1 MFLTKKHIHRR
12 DAIRGL
18 GTVVA
23 LPFLEAMVPAQT
35 PLKKTAATPLT
46 RLCAIEIVHGAGGAT
61 LTGEKMRYWVPEKEG
76 ADFEFGLSLKPLEPL
91 REYIT
96 IVSNTDL
103 NGARTWEYKEEGA
116 DHTRSSAVYLSGAH
130 PKMTAGADYLNGTT
144 IDQIYAQK
152 RGQDTP
158 LPSLQLAIEDVGS
171 LAGTC
176 DYRYS
181 CVYAN
186 TISWSSPTNP
196 LPMEIDPRVVFERL
210 FGEGAT
216 SAERLRRRQQDR
228 SILDTIM
235 ADVARLRGGLDSSD
249 RNRLNNYLDDVR
261 EIERRIQR
269 IENFN
274 ASGAE
279 RSLPDTPVGV
289 PDSFDEHVK
298 IMLDLQ
304 VLAFMTNVT
313 RVSAFKMGRDVSS
326 RVYPDSGI
334 KAPFH
339 ALSHHGEDPA
349 TILEFA
355 KLNAYH
361 VSKAAYFID
370 KLKNTPDGDGNLL
383 DHSLVLYG
391 SPMGDSHVHEHKR
404 LPVFLAGHANGTLKG
419 NQHLRTPPGTP
430 MANLLLT
437 ILNKLGVDEV
447 DHVGDSTGVLAI

>member
-1 MFLTKKHIHRR
+1 MFITKKHIPRR
-12 DAIRGL
+12 TLLRGMGSAI
-18 GTVVA
+18 A
-23 LPFLEAMVPAQT
+23 LPLLESMVPAR
-35 PLKKTAATPLT
+35 TAIAQSAARPAP
-46 RLCAIEIVHGAGGAT
+46 RFCAIEIVHGAGGST
-61 LTGEKMRYWVPEKEG
+61 LTGEKEHYWVPAKEG
-76 ADFEFGLSLKPLEPL
+76 PDFELGLSLKPLEPL
-91 REYIT
+91 REHVT

-144 IDQIYAQK
+144 IDQIYAMK

-158 LPSLQLAIEDVGS
+158 LPSLQLAIEDAGS
-171 LAGTC
+171 LNGTC

-186 TISWSSPTNP
+186 TISWSSPTTP
-196 LPMEIDPRVVFERL
+196 LPMEIDPRVVFEQM

-216 SAERLRRRQQDR
+216 PEERLARRRQDR
-228 SILDTIM
+228 SILDTV
-235 ADVARLRGGLDSSD
+235 VAEVTRLRGGLDPSD
-249 RNRLNNYLDDVR
+249 RNRLNSYLEDVR
-261 EIERRIQR
+261 EVERRIQR
-269 IENFN
+269 IEKFN
-274 ASGAE
+274 ATGEE
-279 RSLPDTPVGV
+279 RALPNTPVGV
-289 PDSFDEHVK
+289 PDSFEEHVTL
-298 IMLDLQ
+298 MFDLQ

-334 KAPFH
+334 KTPFH
-339 ALSHHGEDPA
+339 ALSHHGEAPA

-361 VSKAAYFID
+361 VSKTAYFIN
-370 KLKNTPDGDGNLL
+370 KLKNTPDGDGTLL
-383 DHSLVLYG
+383 DHSLVMYG

-404 LPVFLAGHANGTLKG
+404 LPVFLAGHANGAVRGNLHLKC
-419 NQHLRTPPGTP
+419 PPGTP

-437 ILNKLGVDEV
+437 ILHKLGVEDV
-447 DHVGDSTGVLAI
+447 DHVGDSEGLLSI

>member
-419 NQHLRTPPGTP
+419 NQHLRTPAGTP